1 MRRGAAH
8 SIRSLERRAGGVS
21 ELIDVDVLVAGGGPA
36 GCTTAAAMAQLGL
49 RTLLADAG
57 QDRRKQLAGELL
69 HPIGVEELT
78 AFGFA
83 EVLRSGGEPI
93 VGFAV
98 MDGER
103 TALLPYGPGNRG
115 LGIEHHALIDPLL
128 DVLEQR
134 GDVEVRRKTRVA
146 LLSDGPDGVE
156 VTLSHEGRADRVRAR
171 MLVAAD
177 GRASPLRRA
186 LGISEQHER
195 LSTMVGVLVDAATLP
210 HPGRGHLLIGGPAPV
225 LGYPISSI
233 RARVMVDLPLG
244 SAPDRIRTDPQILS
258 GVPEPLR
265 QAILDA
271 LQREQ
276 PLVASNDTRTMEQVS
291 RGHVVLVGDAA
302 GCCHPLSA
310 SGMASAVRDAR
321 ALHRAMSET
330 GNDVPQALASYARAR
345 RPANRTRIALA
356 SALYEAFCSESSEMA
371 ALRSGLFRYWE
382 RSPTGTRISMSLL
395 STRETRMSVMAREYG
410 RVVAHGLLALGGGGV
425 RSVHGGRALR
435 AGALLVASALPHLR
449 TAMAGAVED
458 RILALP
464 AHVPAG
470 EPLAPSRASP
480 SRS

>member
-1 MRRGAAH
+1 M
-8 SIRSLERRAGGVS
+8 E
-21 ELIDVDVLVAGGGPA
+21 VDVLVAGGGPA

-69 HPIGVEELT
+69 HPVGVEELT
-78 AFGFA
+78 AFGFSEA
-83 EVLRSGGEPI
+83 LHSGGVPI

-98 MDGER
+98 VDGEK

-115 LGIEHHALIDPLL
+115 LGIEHHALIEPLL
-128 DVLEQR
+128 DILEKR
-134 GDVEVRRKTRVA
+134 GDVEVRRRTRVA
-146 LLSDGPDGVE
+146 LVSDGVEGVE
-156 VTLSHEGRADRVRAR
+156 VTLSRDGQSERVRAR

-186 LGISEQHER
+186 LGIAERHDR
-195 LSTMVGVLVDAATLP
+195 LSMMIGVLVDAAALP
-210 HPGRGHLLIGGPAPV
+210 HAGRGHLFIGGPAPV
-225 LGYPISSI
+225 LAYPISAT

-244 SAPDRIRTDPQILS
+244 SSPDRVRTEPEILS

-265 QAILDA
+265 EAVLDA
-271 LQREQ
+271 LRREP
-276 PLVASNDTRTMEQVS
+276 PLVASNDTRIMEHVS
-291 RGHVVLVGDAA
+291 KGNVVLVGDAA

-310 SGMASAVRDAR
+310 SGMASAVRDAHV
-321 ALHRAMSET
+321 LHGAMVSAS
-330 GNDVPQALASYARAR
+330 GDVPSALAAYARIR

-356 SALYEAFCSESSEMA
+356 SALYEAFCSDAGEMA

-382 RSPTGTRISMSLL
+382 HSPTGTRISMSLL
-395 STRETRMSVMAREYG
+395 STRETRMSVMAREYA
-410 RVVAHGLLALGGGGV
+410 RVVVHGLLALGSGGV
-425 RSVHGGRALR
+425 RAVRGPGRAVR
-435 AGALLVASALPHLR
+435 AGAMLVASAVPHLR

-464 AHVPAG
+464 AHVPAADD
-470 EPLAPSRASP
+470 EPLAPSRASA

>member
-1 MRRGAAH
+1 M
-8 SIRSLERRAGGVS
+8 E
-21 ELIDVDVLVAGGGPA
+21 VDVLVAGGGPA
-36 GCTTAAAMAQLGL
+36 GCTAAAAMAQLGH

-69 HPIGVEELT
+69 HPVGVEELT
-78 AFGFA
+78 AFGFS
-83 EVLRSGGEPI
+83 EVLNSGGAPI

-98 MDGER
+98 VDGEK
-103 TALLPYGPGNRG
+103 TALLPYAPGNRG
-115 LGIEHHALIDPLL
+115 LGIEHHALIAPLL
-128 DVLEQR
+128 DILERR
-134 GDVEVRRKTRVA
+134 GEGEVRRRTRVS
-146 LLSDGPDGVE
+146 LVSDGPEGVE
-156 VTLSHEGRADRVRAR
+156 VTLSRDGQSERVRAR

-186 LGISEQHER
+186 LGIAEQHDR
-195 LSTMVGVLVDAATLP
+195 LSTMVGVLVDAAALP
-210 HPGRGHLLIGGPAPV
+210 HAGRGHLFIGGPAPV
-225 LGYPISSI
+225 LAYPISDT

-244 SAPDRIRTDPQILS
+244 SVPDRVRSEPEILS

-265 QAILDA
+265 QAVLDA
-271 LQREQ
+271 LQREP
-276 PLVASNDTRTMEQVS
+276 PLVASNDTRIMEHVY

-321 ALHRAMSET
+321 VLLRAMVEEE
-330 GNDVPQALASYARAR
+330 NDVPLALAAYARWR

-356 SALYEAFCSESSEMA
+356 SSLYEAFSSDSGEMA

-382 RSPTGTRISMSLL
+382 HSPTGTRISMSLL
-395 STRETRMSVMAREYG
+395 STRETRMTVMAREYA
-410 RVVAHGLLALGGGGV
+410 RVVAHGLMALGSGGV
-425 RSVHGGRALR
+425 RAVRSPGRAVR

-458 RILALP
+458 RLLALP
-464 AHVPAG
+464 AHVPAAAD
-470 EPLAPSRASP
+470 ESLAPSRASA

>member
-1 MRRGAAH
+1 MF
-8 SIRSLERRAGGVS
+8 E
-21 ELIDVDVLVAGGGPA
+21 VDVLVAGGGPA
-36 GCTTAAAMAQLGL
+36 GCTTAAAMAQLGM

-57 QDRRKQLAGELL
+57 QDRKKQLAGELL
-69 HPIGVEELT
+69 HPVGVEELT
-78 AFGFA
+78 AFGFS
-83 EVLRSGGEPI
+83 EVLRSGGAPI
-93 VGFAV
+93 IGFAV
-98 MDGER
+98 IDNER

-115 LGIEHHALIDPLL
+115 LGIEHHALITPLL
-128 DVLEQR
+128 DIVEKR
-134 GDVEVRRKTRVA
+134 GDVEVRRKTRVS

-156 VTLSHEGRADRVRAR
+156 VSLSHDGRSERVRAR

-186 LGISEQHER
+186 LGIIEHHQR
-195 LSTMVGVLVDAATLP
+195 LSTMVGVLVDASKLP
-210 HPGRGHLLIGGPAPV
+210 HAGRGHLFIGGPAPV
-225 LGYPISSI
+225 LAYPISDTV
-233 RARVMVDLPLG
+233 ARVMVDLPLG
-244 SAPDRIRTDPQILS
+244 STPDRVRTEPDILS

-265 QAILDA
+265 QDVLDA
-271 LQREQ
+271 LQREP
-276 PLVASNDTRTMEQVS
+276 PLVASNDTRIMDHVYQ
-291 RGHVVLVGDAA
+291 GHVVLVGDAA

-321 ALHRAMSET
+321 VLHRAMAEA
-330 GNDVPQALASYARAR
+330 GNDVPLALAAYARAR

-356 SALYEAFCSESSEMA
+356 SALYEAFCSDSGEMA

-382 RSPTGTRISMSLL
+382 RSPTGTRISMMLL
-395 STRETRMSVMAREYG
+395 STRETRMSVMAREYA
-410 RVVAHGLLALGGGGV
+410 RVVAHGLVALGAGGV
-425 RSVHGGRALR
+425 RAVRGPGRAVR

-464 AHVPAG
+464 SHVPAAA

>member
-1 MRRGAAH
+1 MSA
-8 SIRSLERRAGGVS
+8 LME
-21 ELIDVDVLVAGGGPA
+21 VDVVVAGGGPA
-36 GCTTAAAMAQLGL
+36 GCPTAAAMAQLGL

-83 EVLRSGGEPI
+83 EVLRSEGEPI

-98 MDGER
+98 VDGER

-115 LGIEHHALIDPLL
+115 LGIEHHALVDPLL
-128 DVLEQR
+128 DVLEKR
-134 GDVEVRRKTRVA
+134 GEVEVRRKTRVA
-146 LLSDGPDGVE
+146 LVSDGADGVE
-156 VTLSHEGRADRVRAR
+156 VTLSHEGRTDRVRAR

-210 HPGRGHLLIGGPAPV
+210 HPGRGHLFIGGPAPV
-225 LGYPISSI
+225 LGYPISAA

-244 SAPDRIRTDPQILS
+244 STPERIRTEPEILS

-265 QAILDA
+265 QAIVETLH
-271 LQREQ
+271 REP
-276 PLVASNDTRTMEQVS
+276 PLVASNDTRIMDHVYK
-291 RGHVVLVGDAA
+291 GHVVLVGDAA

-321 ALHRAMSET
+321 ALHRAMST
-330 GNDVPQALASYARAR
+330 ANGDVPGALADYARAR

-395 STRETRMSVMAREYG
+395 STRETRMSVMAREYA
-410 RVVAHGLLALGGGGV
+410 RVVAHGLLALGTGGV
-425 RSVHGGRALR
+425 RVVHGPRRAVR